1 MHLNKNKTKSSKYK
15 VITAACLFICFVIN
29 TAIAK
34 DFVVKTQSEY
44 VKAVNS
50 LKAGDTIV
58 LANGEWSDFEIELTG
73 VGAADNPITLTAQTK
88 GKVIITGR
96 SNLRLAGKYLVVS
109 GLVFK
114 HGHSPRG
121 PVISFRNDNGVS
133 AYHSRVTEVVIEGFS
148 KPERASQDTW
158 VALSGKHNRFDHN
171 FIAGKSNRG
180 VTLGVQL
187 FSRNGSG
194 KENLENH
201 HRIDHNYFGPRPVLG
216 ANGGET
222 IRIGNSWNSLH
233 DSLTTVENN
242 YFDRRDGE
250 VEVISNKSS
259 GNVYR
264 GNVFFESRGT
274 LTLRHGNNNLVENNV
289 FLGNGVPH
297 TGGIRVINKN
307 QTIRNNY
314 MYGLTGYRLGGGF
327 VIMNGIYNSPINRY
341 HQVDNALIQ
350 NNSIIDVDAIELGAG
365 SDEERSAPPVNS
377 IFSHNLVFN
386 ANGKD
391 NFKKHD
397 DISGIKFTNNTIH
410 KNITL
415 KKAKNGL
422 LYPSDSTLAN
432 VGVSKDLK
440 VLDKSATGPSWYA
453 KPGKLNRFS
462 GGKTLKAKPGLN
474 TLADV
479 VLHASAG
486 DVIELAAGDYVTSA
500 TITVAKPVT
509 IRGNGKA
516 KITSE
521 RMALFDLVEGGS
533 LKLDGVTITAES
545 GARNRGNTIV
555 RTVSWSV
562 VSNYELIVENS
573 TIENLDSGANF
584 SFFNAGKFTFADKV
598 EIRNSKFKDISG
610 TVIKMNSEN
619 DDRGYYNGE
628 YVTIA
633 DSTFENVG
641 AIADIY
647 RCCTDESTFGPHVS
661 ITGSEAI
668 EVGSDKDAV
677 AASIKLLGVQ
687 VINIQG
693 NNFKNSTPIQVKET
707 VGEPITVIN
716 NNNFENTPKPDVISI
731 VGMHESMYKL

>member
-1 MHLNKNKTKSSKYK
+1 MSIKKNKKMTQIHWFLSVSVCLVFFFSSISQAKEYK
-15 VITAACLFICFVIN
+15 VT
-29 TAIAK
+29 
-34 DFVVKTQSEY
+34 TQLEY
-44 VKAVNS
+44 VDAVEQ
-50 LKAGDTIV
+50 LQPGDTVV
-58 LANGEWSDFEIELTG
+58 LADGQWPNFEIDFTG
-73 VGAADNPITLTAQTK
+73 VGTADKPITLTAQTK
-88 GKVIITGR
+88 GKVIVTGR
-96 SNLRLAGKYLVVS
+96 SNLHLAGKYLVVS

-133 AYHSRVTEVVIEGFS
+133 AYHSRVTEVVIDGFS

-158 VALSGKHNRFDHN
+158 VTLSGKHNRFDHN
-171 FIAGKSNRG
+171 YIAGKSNRG

-187 FSRNGSG
+187 FSRNGRG

-201 HRIDHNYFGPRPVLG
+201 HRIDHNYFGPRAVLG

-274 LTLRHGNNNLVENNV
+274 LTLRHGNNNLVENNI

-307 QTIRNNY
+307 QTVRNNY

-327 VIMNGIYNSPINRY
+327 VIMNGIYDSPINRY

-365 SDEERSAPPVNS
+365 RDEERAAPPINS
-377 IFSHNLVFN
+377 VFSHNLVFN

-397 DISGIKFTNNTIH
+397 DISGIKFTGNSIH

-422 LYPSDSTLAN
+422 LYPTDPALAN
-432 VGVSKDLK
+432 LGVSKDLK

-453 KPGKLNRFS
+453 KPGKINRFS

-479 VLHASAG
+479 VSQASAG
-486 DVIELAAGDYVTSA
+486 DVIELAAGDYITSA

-509 IRGNGKA
+509 IRGNRKA

-545 GARNRGNTIV
+545 GARNRGNAIV

-573 TIENLDSGANF
+573 IIENLDSGANF
-584 SFFNAGKFTFADKV
+584 SFFDAGKYTFADKV
-598 EIRNSKFKDISG
+598 EIRNSQFKDISG

-661 ITGSEAI
+661 ITGSQAV
-668 EVGSDKDAV
+668 EVGSDKDAE

-693 NNFKNSTPIQVKET
+693 NDFKNSTPIQVRET

-716 NNNFENTPKPDVISI
+716 DNHFENTPKPDVISI